1 MAEKKHTEP
10 VLPKRSS
17 TLVGRGSVP
26 AAIKARADLERQLR
40 VHDSELVEEARSRIK
55 ADQLPLVRR
64 IALDPAEGEGMVARK
79 HAIALLASRGA
90 NEDLNLLSE
99 LARFDAE
106 PAIRAEALTGL
117 GRSGLAITAGILVE
131 AIASNDRLE
140 ATAASK
146 ALAVLAQKAGIAA
159 VRAQVEA
166 GPAKGKKLAAAV
178 LEKAAHPVE
187 EKAAKRSVSRP
198 DPNTKR

>member
-1 MAEKKHTEP
+1 MAEKKHIEP

-26 AAIKARADLERQLR
+26 AAIKARADLERLLR
-40 VHDSELVEEARSRIK
+40 VHDPELVEEARFRIK

-117 GRSGLAITAGILVE
+117 GRSGVAIAAGILVE
-131 AIASNDRLE
+131 AIASNDRVE

-166 GPAKGKKLAAAV
+166 RPAKGKKLAAAV
-178 LEKAAHPVE
+178 LEKAANPVE
-187 EKAAKRSVSRP
+187 AKAAKRSVSRP
-198 DPNTKR
+198 DPNTQR

>member
-1 MAEKKHTEP
+1 MAEKKHIEP
-10 VLPKRSS
+10 VLPKRPS
-17 TLVGRGSVP
+17 TLVERGSVP
-26 AAIKARADLERQLR
+26 AAIKAREDLEQLLR
-40 VHDSELVEEARSRIK
+40 VHDPELVEEARSRIK

-99 LARFDAE
+99 LARFDPE
-106 PAIRAEALTGL
+106 PVIRAEALTGL
-117 GRSGLAITAGILVE
+117 GRSGVAMAAGILVE
-131 AIASNDRLE
+131 AIASNDRVE

-166 GPAKGKKLAAAV
+166 GPTKGKKLAAAV
-178 LEKAAHPVE
+178 LEKAANPVE
-187 EKAAKRSVSRP
+187 AKEAKQSVSRP
-198 DPNTKR
+198 DPNTQR

>member
-1 MAEKKHTEP
+1 MAEKKYIEP
-10 VLPKRSS
+10 VLRKRPS
-17 TLVGRGSVP
+17 TLVGLGSVP
-26 AAIKARADLERQLR
+26 AAIKARADLEQLLR
-40 VHDSELVEEARSRIK
+40 VHDPELVEEARSRIK

-64 IALDPAEGEGMVARK
+64 IALDPAEGEGMVVRK
-79 HAIALLASRGA
+79 HAIALLASLGA

-117 GRSGLAITAGILVE
+117 GRSGVAMAAGILVE
-131 AIASNDRLE
+131 AIASNDMVE

-166 GPAKGKKLAAAV
+166 GPARGKKRAAAV
-178 LEKAAHPVE
+178 LEKAANPVE
-187 EKAAKRSVSRP
+187 AKAAKRSVSRP
-198 DPNTKR
+198 DPKTQR